1 MSFSSRVKSELFGL
15 FEHQQPAHYI
25 LLGTA
30 LMTNGRFQPERI
42 IFSTTHGALADL
54 MARCLEEEL
63 GVDAGLSAGK
73 GRSVL
78 KIQGR
83 ADCGII
89 ARFLREEFG
98 YEPERGIG
106 DLSWIQPVMSDPDEE
121 AQRGAETPPWVQ
133 ILKAAFLAGG
143 SFSEPTRAYHLEIS
157 VRPDV
162 LAGQLR
168 ALLGD
173 CGISADVV
181 RRGRYHV
188 IYLKEGEQLGDFL
201 ALTGA
206 HEARLVFE
214 EYRMAREL
222 RNRVNRVVNCDSAN
236 ARRIADASARQLRQL
251 ERVKA
256 CRIWQTLPEDLRMT
270 AELRLEHPD
279 LSLRELGELME
290 PPLGK
295 SGVNHRLKKLE
306 QLAGDEV
313 LPGVL

>member
-25 LLGTA
+25 LLGVA
-30 LMTNGRFQPERI
+30 LMTNGRFQSERI
-42 IFSTTHGALADL
+42 VFSTAHRALAAL
-54 MARCLEEEL
+54 MAKCLEEEL
-63 GVDAGLSAGK
+63 GVNAVLAAGK
-73 GRSVL
+73 GLSTL
-78 KIQGR
+78 KMNGR
-83 ADCGII
+83 RDCGTV
-89 ARFLREEFG
+89 ARFLREEFD
-98 YEPERGIG
+98 YEPARGIG
-106 DLSWIQPVMSDPDEE
+106 DRSWIQPSPPEPADAEMP
-121 AQRGAETPPWVQ
+121 GAETPPWVQ
-133 ILKAAFLAGG
+133 VLQAAFLAGG
-143 SFSEPTRAYHLEIS
+143 SLSDPARAYHLELS
-157 VRPDV
+157 VRPEP
-162 LAGQLR
+162 LASQLC
-168 ALLGD
+168 ALLGA

-188 IYLKEGEQLGDFL
+188 IYLKEGDQLGDFL

-206 HEARLVFE
+206 HESRLVFE
-214 EYRMAREL
+214 DYRMAREL

-256 CRIWQTLPEDLRMT
+256 GGLWQTLPEDLRMT

-306 QLAGDEV
+306 QLA
-313 LPGVL
+313 